1 MSSTSAPT
9 GAMPSDTENQNK
21 PPTGVSASGTST
33 FVTAAA
39 LTGTANHGSTVSTVY
54 VIPTTQPLQNF
65 DYSYQY
71 QRSVDTRAAER
82 EVIPTT
88 CACIG
93 LAFAWIPFIGCMNF
107 LLNLGAPEGSP
118 RALLGLLSCIIAS
131 IVFLFFI
138 IYLPI
143 RYAYTNDDW

>member
-21 PPTGVSASGTST
+21 PPTGVSTSGTST

-71 QRSVDTRAAER
+71 QRSAKDTLGSKVLPMIACKLQDKLPEKMKEIFEEKQLNADVVVRTEEEQAAFFFDEMQQQDGEQENSKR
-82 EVIPTT
+82 EGVSVS
-88 CACIG
+88 G
-93 LAFAWIPFIGCMNF
+93 
-107 LLNLGAPEGSP
+107 
-118 RALLGLLSCIIAS
+118 
-131 IVFLFFI
+131 
-138 IYLPI
+138 
-143 RYAYTNDDW
+143 